1 MKRTRTAGGFSLV
14 ELIIAVAL
22 VVIVSAIAVPQFQQ
36 YSNNANLK
44 TAAREVMGDFSNVK
58 QRAIEEN
65 LNVYQITFDVAGN
78 SYALSRSD
86 TGVTE
91 WTKSPASF
99 GSGIRLNAANFGGD
113 TVVSFQRRGTVS
125 MGSLTM
131 VNSKG
136 STATITVN
144 ITGRTYVQFAIQ

>member
-1 MKRTRTAGGFSLV
+1 MKRTRVARGFSLI

-22 VVIVSAIAVPQFQQ
+22 VAIVSAIAVPQFRQ
-36 YSNNANLK
+36 YSDNANLK

-58 QRAIEEN
+58 QRAVEEN
-65 LNVYQITFDVAGN
+65 LNAYQITFNVTGN

-91 WTKSPASF
+91 WTKLMASF
-99 GSGIRLNAANFGGD
+99 GSGIRLYATTFGSG
-113 TVVSFQRRGTVS
+113 TVNFQRRGTVS
-125 MGSLTM
+125 NGTLTLL
-131 VNSKG
+131 NGRG

-144 ITGRTYVQFAIQ
+144 ITGRTYAQFAIQ